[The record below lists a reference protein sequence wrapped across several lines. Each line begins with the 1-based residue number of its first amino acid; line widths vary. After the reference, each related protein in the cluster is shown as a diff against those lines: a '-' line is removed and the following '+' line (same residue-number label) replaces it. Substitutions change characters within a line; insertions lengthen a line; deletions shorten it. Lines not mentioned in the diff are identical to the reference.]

1 MTPIDVGLAAAGW
14 LAAAVERRT
23 GSRRGTAAVVLGLV
37 LVSVVVTYS
46 IGSSRRPTDVS
57 FEDVRRDR
65 LPAMTSWVRLEGE
78 LRQPPGDS
86 RYELHDTANDASY
99 LIVIAAS
106 PLDIGHAVVTGR
118 ISPRQATTGNIGT
131 LVADIPAEPKRNEP
145 FGLIL
150 LPAALGGVIV
160 AGRRI
165 GYPVVRHERARI
177 VHAPPLA
184 ADERLAATWSG
195 RIGSALVAHGTA
207 RPCTLTVVREPEISI
222 LTLRDET
229 DEHTIRARRAVPVNR
244 LRLCRLGGCQRGLE
258 IHAQTADLVL
268 AFADPHDRDRLAN
281 TLR

>member
-37 LVSVVVTYS
+37 LLSGVITYS

-78 LRQPPGDS
+78 LRQLPGDS
-86 RYELHDTANDASY
+86 GYELHDTANDATY
-99 LIVIAAS
+99 LYVIAAS
-106 PLDIGHAVVTGR
+106 PLEVGHVVMTGR
-118 ISPRQATTGNIGT
+118 ISPRQATSGNIGSF
-131 LVADIPAEPKRNEP
+131 VADIPAEPKRNEP

-150 LPAALGGVIV
+150 LPAALGVLIV

-177 VHAPPLA
+177 IHAPPLA
-184 ADERLAATWSG
+184 AGEPLAPAWSG
-195 RIGSALVAHGTA
+195 RIGSQLVAHGAA
-207 RPCTLTVVREPEISI
+207 RPCTLTVVREPEFSI
-222 LTLRDET
+222 LTLRDGT
-229 DEHTIRARRAVPVNR
+229 DEHTIRARRAVPANR
-244 LRLCRLGGCQRGLE
+244 LRVCRLGGCQRGLE

-268 AFADPHDRDRLAN
+268 AFTDPHDRDRLAN

>member
-1 MTPIDVGLAAAGW
+1 
-14 LAAAVERRT
+14 
-23 GSRRGTAAVVLGLV
+23 
-37 LVSVVVTYS
+37 VSVVITYS

-57 FEDVRRDR
+57 FDDVRRDR
-65 LPAMTSWVRLEGE
+65 LPAMTSWVRLEGD
-78 LRQPPGDS
+78 LVQPPGDS
-86 RYELHDTANDASY
+86 GYELHDTANDASY

-106 PLDIGHAVVTGR
+106 PLDVGHVVMTGR
-118 ISPRQATTGNIGT
+118 ISPRQATSGNIGT
-131 LVADIPAEPKRNEP
+131 IVADIPAEPKRNEP

-150 LPAALGGVIV
+150 LPAALGGMIV

-184 ADERLAATWSG
+184 ADERVTPAWSG
-195 RIGSALVAHGTA
+195 RIGSELVAHAAA
-207 RPCTLTVVREPEISI
+207 RPCTLTVVREPEFSI